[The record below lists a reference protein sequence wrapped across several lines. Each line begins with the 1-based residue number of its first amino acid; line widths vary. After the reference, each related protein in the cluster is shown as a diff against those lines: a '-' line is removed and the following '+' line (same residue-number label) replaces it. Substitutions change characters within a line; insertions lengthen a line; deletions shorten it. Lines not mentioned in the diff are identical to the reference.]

1 MTNQKKQEQTTMAR
15 TVQREWGRAFTVS
28 IAHVAIDQKYQAERL
43 GWMDEELQEVR
54 ERRANVK
61 LVSVEPSQP
70 LPLRML
76 RGVGSP
82 LIPDAVGIELVL
94 VWSHDDH
101 PGFLPGALITE
112 SFLDDDEDKQAS
124 ELEVPQ

>member
-1 MTNQKKQEQTTMAR
+1 MNQKQETTTMAR
-15 TVQREWGRAFTVS
+15 TVQREWGCAFTVS
-28 IAHVAIDQKYQAERL
+28 IAHVAIDQNYQAERL
-43 GWMDEELQEVR
+43 GWMEAELQMVR
-54 ERRANVK
+54 ERRKNVR

-94 VWSHDDH
+94 VWSHDDQ
-101 PGFLPGALITE
+101 PGLMPGALITE
-112 SFLDDDEDKQAS
+112 SFLDDEDKQAS